1 MKYTDKNRKKLYISV
16 LILLFLSFR
25 LYSIDV
31 GAVFRVGNLAF
42 QPNRSI
48 DTTTYSGDNLLYG
61 VSLYASSPIT
71 DTFSFESGFYNDSIL
86 RNISYTIF
94 NYREKFIS
102 IGVGPFFGF
111 FNAAST
117 ILKSGISTGVK
128 LELPGVAFINF
139 RSDSTIG
146 GRLIETGDYIQEK
159 NDIGIGFYVYNAIS
173 SVNLSSKKFTQK
185 SSDTLETVDSLI
197 EYSFKTIIF
206 QKNIPYR
213 ITIAFAYETLSKL
226 FIEASATTTHT
237 LDSIMLNTEFDI
249 NITDYMQFSTNLES
263 SIYTFGQDELLG
275 ISNPGPG
282 GYLFRL
288 NTGIKMNVDKFI
300 KPGMF
305 F

>member
-1 MKYTDKNRKKLYISV
+1 MKYTGNPRKILYI
-16 LILLFLSFR
+16 LILLLLFLSFK

-31 GAVFRVGNLAF
+31 GAVFRIGNLAF
-42 QPNRSI
+42 QPNRAI
-48 DTTTYSGDNLLYG
+48 TTTTFSGENLLYG
-61 VSLYASSPIT
+61 ISLYASSPIT

-128 LELPGVAFINF
+128 LELPGIAFINF

-146 GRLIETGDYIQEK
+146 GRLIESGDYIQER
-159 NDIGIGFYVYNAIS
+159 NDMGIGFYVYNAIS
-173 SVNLSSKKFTQK
+173 SINLSSKKFTQK

-197 EYSFKTIIF
+197 EYSFKTELF

-226 FIEASATTTHT
+226 FIEAAATTTHT
-237 LDSIMLNTEFDI
+237 LDSIMLNTQVDV
-249 NITDYMQFSTNLES
+249 NITDNIQFSTNLES

-288 NTGIKMNVDKFI
+288 NTGIKVNLDKFI